1 MVKQVMSEVPSSI
14 IPCPECK
21 VKTGSNSFTRIK
33 FPLCAK
39 CKAKL
44 VTEEENE
51 TQVWF
56 GKSIKR
62 YIQHSGP
69 RAFGRTMRQY

>member
-21 VKTGSNSFTRIK
+21 VKNRVKQFHSDKI
-33 FPLCAK
+33 PLCAK
-39 CKAKL
+39 CGAKL

-56 GKSIKR
+56 GKSLKDIAS
-62 YIQHSGP
+62 IPDPECLGEP
-69 RAFGRTMRQY
+69 